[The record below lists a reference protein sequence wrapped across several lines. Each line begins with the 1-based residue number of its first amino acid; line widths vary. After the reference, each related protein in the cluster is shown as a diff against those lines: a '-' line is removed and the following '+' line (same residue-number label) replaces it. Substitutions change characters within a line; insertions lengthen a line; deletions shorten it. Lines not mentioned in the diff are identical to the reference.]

1 MPEDKGKSVKAPK
14 SKSNDDFAPQLVKS
28 KSEIPKN
35 AVLKID
41 SDGGEYWEVETKH
54 EETKKKMYPPSSG
67 KKRTGTPRKK
77 DPEKSST
84 FGSTIQRYK
93 LPPPEVIPPKQTGL
107 YGGISTYEKI
117 DPAAQWGAD
126 YGITTF
132 TFPDEYGR
140 YTNTSRTTNIDKE
153 GNEIAYDLAN
163 PLNSFK
169 DGKFTPTLTGR
180 TIDDV
185 RNEWSLVGMS
195 KPTDYSGNK
204 ANPDYK
210 GSLMMPGTKATR
222 VAGGGGGEFNQRNI
236 ANVPNALDKVPIGY
250 IEQKYDTQG
259 NPIVTPNV
267 GVQMDTK
274 NITPLRKGEMEVGRM
289 YNIENPIEIKGKFA
303 KGGIVSKIK
312 GYYDGGPVYNP
323 NMNIDGTYGD
333 SNSSYKP
340 IDTFGSGVVG
350 MNDQYT
356 AQNNMQAKKAIDEN
370 KKKAN
375 QQKARNVA
383 NGIGEGMGG
392 IGSAY
397 YNSQPAQNEG
407 ESARNAGLAA
417 ASQMGPIGG
426 MIGGIAAIGDKIG
439 KPIRNRSEKV
449 DASGELLDEGK
460 AKRNAAI
467 GITFS
472 PSKRLTY
479 EGGLTDVTGQK
490 YIDSIENKTKSQLA
504 EVNAANTASKQ
515 QQAILA
521 RNNQEENPTLTNPYD
536 LTGATFD
543 KNQNMILADGQQF
556 DKNRPMMNKGGI
568 VGKIKNMYA
577 DGGEIKGKGTAKSDS
592 IMAEVKE
599 GSFVVPAENAEL
611 AKGIRKLYLKAPN
624 KKANLKQEEGEA
636 VKLSNGEHLFT
647 PEENEYLESIGIE
660 LEDLAPNS
668 EENNEEMIM
677 GGMLKRADGGL
688 VEGEGD
694 PLIPYSKSIVPLVNK
709 KDSAAFQTGY
719 MEANPR
725 NTIVDKYGNVA
736 YPSGLLKSGSEMM
749 KEVSESNKKFALE
762 MNSPEKAGMYAA
774 YLANQEKY
782 KKGVSAG
789 MNLTNQ
795 DVIDI
800 AKDKIEGYSFPI
812 DRLSPVDQKRIQKA
826 MVDLGTSKKAD
837 GGKIMA
843 PKIKKYA
850 AGGDVVDGEPEIK
863 TSKIE
868 GRRNSTGNKD
878 FDTQIDELS
887 KKEYSKVEDVKS
899 DIDKLQSLQE
909 KYSSLYG
916 KNSEEIA
923 LTIQKLHKTVPV
935 VEKNESN
942 YKRDSEINKNIELDK
957 KELKEMGAS
966 DAQIKEYETE
976 ATTGNNK
983 YFDKYRNEAKKKIAG
998 ELSYSNAGKS
1008 KALDEDLLK
1017 KDAKNFYAK
1026 RLIESI
1032 NNVEIAKLKPQNFTR
1047 EQIDNFNKDVELYK
1061 RKSLDVDDAIKN
1073 GGMKLV
1079 RERDVY
1085 RDLSKTKPSSSA
1097 NTSDAIISETKNKSD
1112 VVTPKTNLETAPKL
1126 KQSDKTYEELIKKP
1140 VSYVGTPEAWKKAV
1154 DDSIAKGDTIP
1165 KGGVPTTKP
1174 SLKAPKVTTSKVTV
1188 DNLPTKDL
1196 SLQGLKQ
1203 DAELKVANQA
1213 AMQEASIA
1221 NAPTRQA
1228 VINDANVTSNEN
1240 YLAAKPKSKNAW
1252 ADKLSNIDPTA
1263 FVGIGQAALGLNML
1277 GKEKRPID
1285 KAVIDPTYNAAVNRA
1300 QQDALFGLTPEQR
1313 FMAEQ
1318 DIQGGLNDAKFA
1330 GLNSSASGSFN
1341 LNRAAIND
1349 AWRNKLGLKQADAEM
1364 RMNKQKYA
1372 DVMAGDR
1379 ASILAGNR
1387 RQAFKDSMDAFQQ
1400 KQQAGSELIGA
1411 GLANTIG
1418 AYRFRQDQQARL
1430 KADEARGYSLNN
1442 YNPTT

>member
-93 LPPPEVIPPKQTGL
+93 LPPPEVTPPKQTGL

-153 GNEIAYDLAN
+153 GREIAYDLAN

-169 DGKFTPTLTGR
+169 DGKFTPTYTGR

-303 KGGIVSKIK
+303 KGGVVSKIK
-312 GYYDGGPVYNP
+312 GYTLGGNT
-323 NMNIDGTYGD
+323 GYG
-333 SNSSYKP
+333 
-340 IDTFGSGVVG
+340 ILGLDTGVVG
-350 MNDQYT
+350 QNDPYA
-356 AQNNMQAKKAIDEN
+356 AQKAKDKQDEIDAA

-383 NGIGEGMGG
+383 NEIGEGMGG

-397 YNSQPAQNEG
+397 YNSQPTQNKSEATR
-407 ESARNAGLAA
+407 SAGLAA
-417 ASQMGPIGG
+417 VSQMGSIGG
-426 MIGGIAAIGDKIG
+426 VIGGVAAIGDQIG
-439 KPIRNRSEKV
+439 KPIKAKSEKL
-449 DASGELLDEGK
+449 DASGNLVNPGKSKQNAIGGALFSPTKALAYRNESGNWGDIKGDQYNAFIESK
-460 AKRNAAI
+460 AKA
-467 GITFS
+467 
-472 PSKRLTY
+472 
-479 EGGLTDVTGQK
+479 
-490 YIDSIENKTKSQLA
+490 QLA
-504 EVNAANTASKQ
+504 EVNAANVASKQ
-515 QQAILA
+515 QQAIAA
-521 RNNQEENPTLTNPYD
+521 RNNQEENPTITNPYN
-536 LTGATFD
+536 LSGVTFD
-543 KNQNMILADGQQF
+543 ENQNMILADGQQF

-577 DGGEIKGKGTAKSDS
+577 DGGDIKGKGTAKSDS

-647 PEENEYLESIGIE
+647 PEENEYLESIGID

-668 EENNEEMIM
+668 ENNSEEMKM
-677 GGMLKRADGGL
+677 GGMLKRADGSYSKRGL
-688 VEGEGD
+688 WDNIRDAAGSNKAPTAEMLKQEKKIKAEYAKGGYVVQRSGDREGKTHKVTGPDGTVKYFGD
-694 PLIPYSKSIVPLVNK
+694 PNLGQHP
-709 KDSAAFQTGY
+709 KD
-719 MEANPR
+719 
-725 NTIVDKYGNVA
+725 
-736 YPSGLLKSGSEMM
+736 
-749 KEVSESNKKFALE
+749 
-762 MNSPEKAGMYAA
+762 
-774 YLANQEKY
+774 
-782 KKGVSAG
+782 
-789 MNLTNQ
+789 
-795 DVIDI
+795 
-800 AKDKIEGYSFPI
+800 IE
-812 DRLSPVDQKRIQKA
+812 R
-826 MVDLGTSKKAD
+826 KKAFYARHKD
-837 GGKIMA
+837 NLDNNPHFRAYARTTWAEGGEIMA
-843 PKIKKYA
+843 PKMKGYA
-850 AGGDVVDGEPEIK
+850 AGGD
-863 TSKIE
+863 
-868 GRRNSTGNKD
+868 
-878 FDTQIDELS
+878 IDE
-887 KKEYSKVEDVKS
+887 VDP
-899 DIDKLQSLQE
+899 I
-909 KYSSLYG
+909 
-916 KNSEEIA
+916 
-923 LTIQKLHKTVPV
+923 
-935 VEKNESN
+935 
-942 YKRDSEINKNIELDK
+942 
-957 KELKEMGAS
+957 KELARLNKEKEDAEKSAKAES
-966 DAQIKEYETE
+966 DAEKS
-976 ATTGNNK
+976 AR
-983 YFDKYRNEAKKKIAG
+983 DKKIADFKAKV
-998 ELSYSNAGKS
+998 ESYDRKADRKNKASEWDKKRNDSKTKLDALNKSYEEASKEFKAANTPTAEQKAKGIKAGTLTDTQRKYQ
-1008 KALDEDLLK
+1008 ENLLK
-1017 KDAKNFYAK
+1017 KIQEAKSEFDNAERTYNYVKDDNNYDASGNIK
-1026 RLIESI
+1026 
-1032 NNVEIAKLKPQNFTR
+1032 VKPKTATVAPKT
-1047 EQIDNFNKDVELYK
+1047 E
-1061 RKSLDVDDAIKN
+1061 
-1073 GGMKLV
+1073 
-1079 RERDVY
+1079 
-1085 RDLSKTKPSSSA
+1085 TKP
-1097 NTSDAIISETKNKSD
+1097 T
-1112 VVTPKTNLETAPKL
+1112 VVTQN
-1126 KQSDKTYEELIKKP
+1126 
-1140 VSYVGTPEAWKKAV
+1140 
-1154 DDSIAKGDTIP
+1154 
-1165 KGGVPTTKP
+1165 VPTTKP
-1174 SLKAPKVTTSKVTV
+1174 SLKAPKVKASKVTV

-1203 DAELKVANQA
+1203 DAELKTANQA

-1228 VINDANVTSNEN
+1228 VINDANITSNEN
-1240 YLAAKPKSKNAW
+1240 YLASKPKSKNAW

-1263 FVGIGQAALGLNML
+1263 FVGIGQSALGLNML

-1318 DIQGGLNDAKFA
+1318 DIQGGLNDAKMA
-1330 GLNSSASGSFN
+1330 GLNASGVQSFN

-1349 AWRNKLGLKQADAEM
+1349 AWKNKLGLKQADSEM

-1372 DVMAGDR
+1372 DVMAADR
-1379 ASILAGNR
+1379 ATILAANR
-1387 RQAFKDSMDAFQQ
+1387 RQAYNDAMNTFQQ

>member
-1 MPEDKGKSVKAPK
+1 MPEDKGKSAKAPK

-93 LPPPEVIPPKQTGL
+93 LPPPEVTPPKQTGL

-153 GNEIAYDLAN
+153 GREIAYDLAN

-169 DGKFTPTLTGR
+169 DGKFTPTYTGR

-397 YNSQPAQNEG
+397 YNSQPTQNKSE
-407 ESARNAGLAA
+407 ATRNAGLAA
-417 ASQMGPIGG
+417 VSQMGPIGG
-426 MIGGIAAIGDKIG
+426 MIGGVAAIGDQIG
-439 KPIRNRSEKV
+439 KPIKAKSEKL
-449 DASGELLDEGK
+449 DASGNLVNPGKSKQNAIGGALFSPTKALAYRSESGNWGDIKGDQYNAFIESK
-460 AKRNAAI
+460 AKA
-467 GITFS
+467 
-472 PSKRLTY
+472 
-479 EGGLTDVTGQK
+479 
-490 YIDSIENKTKSQLA
+490 QLA

-515 QQAILA
+515 QQAIAA
-521 RNNQEENPTLTNPYD
+521 RNNQEENPTITNPYN
-536 LTGATFD
+536 LSGVTFD
-543 KNQNMILADGQQF
+543 ENQNMILADGQQF
-556 DKNRPMMNKGGI
+556 DKNRPMMNKGGV

-577 DGGEIKGKGTAKSDS
+577 DGGDIKGKGTAKSDS

-647 PEENEYLESIGIE
+647 PEENEYLESIGID

-668 EENNEEMIM
+668 EGNSEEMRM
-677 GGMLKRADGGL
+677 GGYVVQRSGDREGKTHKVTGPDGTVKYFGDPNLGQHPKDLERKKAFYARHKDNLDNNPHFRAYARETWAEGGTVGTMNDKTDMEEYKDGGL
-688 VEGEGD
+688 TKSKAKIMLHEGMANGKPITEQQRKYFGWVAGG
-694 PLIPYSKSIVPLVNK
+694 SK
-709 KDSAAFQTGY
+709 Q
-719 MEANPR
+719 
-725 NTIVDKYGNVA
+725 
-736 YPSGLLKSGSEMM
+736 
-749 KEVSESNKKFALE
+749 
-762 MNSPEKAGMYAA
+762 
-774 YLANQEKY
+774 
-782 KKGVSAG
+782 
-789 MNLTNQ
+789 
-795 DVIDI
+795 
-800 AKDKIEGYSFPI
+800 
-812 DRLSPVDQKRIQKA
+812 
-826 MVDLGTSKKAD
+826 SKMD

-843 PKIKKYA
+843 PKIKGYA
-850 AGGDVVDGEPEIK
+850 AGGDIVDDDV
-863 TSKIE
+863 TD
-868 GRRNSTGNKD
+868 NA
-878 FDTQIDELS
+878 
-887 KKEYSKVEDVKS
+887 KKV
-899 DIDKLQSLQE
+899 I
-909 KYSSLYG
+909 
-916 KNSEEIA
+916 
-923 LTIQKLHKTVPV
+923 
-935 VEKNESN
+935 
-942 YKRDSEINKNIELDK
+942 
-957 KELKEMGAS
+957 
-966 DAQIKEYETE
+966 
-976 ATTGNNK
+976 
-983 YFDKYRNEAKKKIAG
+983 EAKKEVSKSEKELADFKKDRKVTDNIQSTKKLNDKIENDKLAALNKVKDNLKDKVALY
-998 ELSYSNAGKS
+998 ESAKNKPKLEVFNPKENKPYKDNVVNQTAKQVEDEE
-1008 KALDEDLLK
+1008 KALVQRKKDLLK
-1017 KDAKNFYAK
+1017 EYADIKKDADSGNPIAK
-1026 RLIESI
+1026 I
-1032 NNVEIAKLKPQNFTR
+1032 NLQKKTIDIGKEIANVNKLLN
-1047 EQIDNFNKDVELYK
+1047 ENK
-1061 RKSLDVDDAIKN
+1061 
-1073 GGMKLV
+1073 
-1079 RERDVY
+1079 
-1085 RDLSKTKPSSSA
+1085 KTKAVEGGKSTEVPTTEVKPKTA
-1097 NTSDAIISETKNKSD
+1097 TVAPKAETKPT
-1112 VVTPKTNLETAPKL
+1112 VVTQN
-1126 KQSDKTYEELIKKP
+1126 
-1140 VSYVGTPEAWKKAV
+1140 
-1154 DDSIAKGDTIP
+1154 
-1165 KGGVPTTKP
+1165 VPTTKP
-1174 SLKAPKVTTSKVTV
+1174 SLKAPKVKASKVTV

-1203 DAELKVANQA
+1203 DADLKVANQA

-1228 VINDANVTSNEN
+1228 IINDANVTSNEN

-1318 DIQGGLNDAKFA
+1318 DIQGGLNDAKMA
-1330 GLNSSASGSFN
+1330 GLNASGVQSFN

-1349 AWRNKLGLKQADAEM
+1349 AWRNKLGLKQADSEM

-1372 DVMAGDR
+1372 DVMAADR
-1379 ASILAGNR
+1379 ATILAANR
-1387 RQAFKDSMDAFQQ
+1387 RQAYNDAMNTFQQ

>member
-54 EETKKKMYPPSSG
+54 EETKKKMYPPYSG
-67 KKRTGTPRKK
+67 KKSTGTPRKK

-84 FGSTIQRYK
+84 FGSTVQRYK

-107 YGGISTYEKI
+107 YGSVSTYENI
-117 DPAAQWGAD
+117 DPAKQWGAN
-126 YGITTF
+126 YGITTVE
-132 TFPDEYGR
+132 TPDAEGR
-140 YTNTSRTTNIDKE
+140 YTNTSRKYNIDKE
-153 GNEIAYDLAN
+153 GREVTYDEAN
-163 PLNSFK
+163 PLKNFK
-169 DGKFTPTLTGR
+169 DGKFVPTYTGR
-180 TIDDV
+180 TIDDI
-185 RNEWSLVGMS
+185 RKEYTTQQIETPAMS
-195 KPTDYSGNK
+195 GVDK
-204 ANPDYK
+204 ANPNYK

-222 VAGGGGGEFNQRNI
+222 IAGGGGGEFNQRNI
-236 ANVPNALDKVPIGY
+236 ADVPNALSTAPVGY

-267 GVQMDTK
+267 GVQMNTK

-289 YNIENPIEIKGKFA
+289 YNIDNPIEIKGKFA

-375 QQKARNVA
+375 QQKVRNVA

-439 KPIRNRSEKV
+439 KPIKARKESMN
-449 DASGELLDEGK
+449 AEGK
-460 AKRNAAI
+460 LNNESDARTTAI
-467 GITFS
+467 GASFLS
-472 PSKRLTY
+472 PSKALATRSSY
-479 EGGLTDVTGQK
+479 AGGWTDVSGK
-490 YIDSIENKTKSQLA
+490 GYTKSLEDKAQKQLQ
-504 EVNAANTASKQ
+504 EVKDANTASKQ

-521 RNNQEENPTLTNPYD
+521 RNNQEENPTITNPYN
-536 LTGATFD
+536 LSGVTFD
-543 KNQNMILADGQQF
+543 ENQNMILADGQQF
-556 DKNRPMMNKGGI
+556 DKNRPMMNRGGV

-577 DGGEIKGKGTAKSDS
+577 DGGDIKGKGTAKSDS

-668 EENNEEMIM
+668 ENNSEEMKM
-677 GGMLKRADGGL
+677 GGYVVQRSGDREGKTHKVTGPDGT
-688 VEGEGD
+688 VKYFGD
-694 PLIPYSKSIVPLVNK
+694 PNLGQHP
-709 KDSAAFQTGY
+709 KD
-719 MEANPR
+719 
-725 NTIVDKYGNVA
+725 
-736 YPSGLLKSGSEMM
+736 
-749 KEVSESNKKFALE
+749 
-762 MNSPEKAGMYAA
+762 
-774 YLANQEKY
+774 
-782 KKGVSAG
+782 
-789 MNLTNQ
+789 
-795 DVIDI
+795 
-800 AKDKIEGYSFPI
+800 IE
-812 DRLSPVDQKRIQKA
+812 R
-826 MVDLGTSKKAD
+826 KKAFYARHKENLD
-837 GGKIMA
+837 NNPHFRAYARTTWAEGGEIMA
-843 PKIKKYA
+843 PKMKGYA
-850 AGGDVVDGEPEIK
+850 LGGDVDNNDEIVANAK
-863 TSKIE
+863 KVMDAKKEVSKLEKELNDFKKDRKVTDNHESTKKLNDKIE
-868 GRRNSTGNKD
+868 N
-878 FDTQIDELS
+878 
-887 KKEYSKVEDVKS
+887 
-899 DIDKLQSLQE
+899 DKLGYLN
-909 KYSSLYG
+909 KAKGVLKDKVSLYESA
-916 KNSEEIA
+916 KTRPKLEVFNPKENKPYKDNVVNKTTKQVENEE
-923 LTIQKLHKTVPV
+923 
-935 VEKNESN
+935 
-942 YKRDSEINKNIELDK
+942 
-957 KELKEMGAS
+957 
-966 DAQIKEYETE
+966 
-976 ATTGNNK
+976 
-983 YFDKYRNEAKKKIAG
+983 
-998 ELSYSNAGKS
+998 
-1008 KALDEDLLK
+1008 KALVQRKKDLLK
-1017 KDAKNFYAK
+1017 EYADIKKDADSGNIIAK
-1026 RLIESI
+1026 I
-1032 NNVEIAKLKPQNFTR
+1032 NLQKKTIDIGKEIANVNKLLN
-1047 EQIDNFNKDVELYK
+1047 ENKKTKAVEDSKSTESPTTEVKQDVAEVK
-1061 RKSLDVDDAIKN
+1061 AATNKVAPKA
-1073 GGMKLV
+1073 
-1079 RERDVY
+1079 E
-1085 RDLSKTKPSSSA
+1085 TKPS
-1097 NTSDAIISETKNKSD
+1097 
-1112 VVTPKTNLETAPKL
+1112 VVTENIPTA
-1126 KQSDKTYEELIKKP
+1126 
-1140 VSYVGTPEAWKKAV
+1140 
-1154 DDSIAKGDTIP
+1154 
-1165 KGGVPTTKP
+1165 KP
-1174 SLKAPKVTTSKVTV
+1174 SLKAPKVKASKVTV

-1203 DAELKVANQA
+1203 DAELNTANQA

-1228 VINDANVTSNEN
+1228 VINDANVVNNEN
-1240 YLAAKPKSKNAW
+1240 YLASKPKSKNAW

-1263 FVGIGQAALGLNML
+1263 FVGIGQSALGLNML

-1330 GLNSSASGSFN
+1330 GLNASASDSFN
-1341 LNRAAIND
+1341 RNRAAIND
-1349 AWRNKLGLKQADAEM
+1349 AWKNKLGLKQADSEM

-1372 DVMAGDR
+1372 DVMAADR
-1379 ASILAGNR
+1379 ATILAANR
-1387 RQAFKDSMDAFQQ
+1387 RQAYNDAMNTFQQ

-1442 YNPTT
+1442 YTPTT

>member
-93 LPPPEVIPPKQTGL
+93 LPPPEVTPPKQTGL
-107 YGGISTYEKI
+107 YGGVSTYENI
-117 DPAAQWGAD
+117 DPAKQWGAD
-126 YGITTF
+126 YGITTVE
-132 TFPDEYGR
+132 TPDAEGR
-140 YTNTSRTTNIDKE
+140 FTNTSRKYNIDKE
-153 GNEIAYDLAN
+153 GREVTYDEAN
-163 PLNSFK
+163 PLKNFK
-169 DGKFTPTLTGR
+169 DGKFVPTYTGR
-180 TIDDV
+180 NIEDIRKEYTTQQI
-185 RNEWSLVGMS
+185 ETPAMS
-195 KPTDYSGNK
+195 GVDK
-204 ANPDYK
+204 ANPNYK

-222 VAGGGGGEFNQRNI
+222 IAGGGGGEFNQRNI

-303 KGGIVSKIK
+303 KGGVVSKIK
-312 GYYDGGPVYNP
+312 GYTLGGNT
-323 NMNIDGTYGD
+323 GYG
-333 SNSSYKP
+333 
-340 IDTFGSGVVG
+340 ILGLDTGVVG
-350 MNDQYT
+350 QNDPYA
-356 AQNNMQAKKAIDEN
+356 AQKAKDKQDEIDAA

-417 ASQMGPIGG
+417 VSQMGGIGG

-439 KPIRNRSEKV
+439 KPIKARKESMN
-449 DASGELLDEGK
+449 AEGK
-460 AKRNAAI
+460 LNNESDARTTAI
-467 GITFS
+467 GASFLS
-472 PSKRLTY
+472 PSKALATRSSY
-479 EGGLTDVTGQK
+479 AGGWTDVSGK
-490 YIDSIENKTKSQLA
+490 GYTKSLEDKAQKQLQ
-504 EVNAANTASKQ
+504 EVKDANTASKQ

-521 RNNQEENPTLTNPYD
+521 RNNQEENPTITNPYN
-536 LTGATFD
+536 LSGVTFD
-543 KNQNMILADGQQF
+543 ENQNMILADGQQF
-556 DKNRPMMNKGGI
+556 DKNRPMMNKGGV

-668 EENNEEMIM
+668 ENNSEEMIM
-677 GGMLKRADGGL
+677 
-688 VEGEGD
+688 
-694 PLIPYSKSIVPLVNK
+694 
-709 KDSAAFQTGY
+709 
-719 MEANPR
+719 
-725 NTIVDKYGNVA
+725 
-736 YPSGLLKSGSEMM
+736 
-749 KEVSESNKKFALE
+749 
-762 MNSPEKAGMYAA
+762 
-774 YLANQEKY
+774 
-782 KKGVSAG
+782 
-789 MNLTNQ
+789 
-795 DVIDI
+795 
-800 AKDKIEGYSFPI
+800 
-812 DRLSPVDQKRIQKA
+812 
-826 MVDLGTSKKAD
+826 
-837 GGKIMA
+837 A
-843 PKIKKYA
+843 PKMKGYA
-850 AGGDVVDGEPEIK
+850 AGGD
-863 TSKIE
+863 
-868 GRRNSTGNKD
+868 
-878 FDTQIDELS
+878 IDE
-887 KKEYSKVEDVKS
+887 VDP
-899 DIDKLQSLQE
+899 I
-909 KYSSLYG
+909 
-916 KNSEEIA
+916 
-923 LTIQKLHKTVPV
+923 
-935 VEKNESN
+935 
-942 YKRDSEINKNIELDK
+942 
-957 KELKEMGAS
+957 KELARLNKEKEDAEKSAKAES
-966 DAQIKEYETE
+966 DAEKS
-976 ATTGNNK
+976 AR
-983 YFDKYRNEAKKKIAG
+983 DKKIADFKAKV
-998 ELSYSNAGKS
+998 ESYDRKADRKNKASEWDKKRNDSKTKLDALNKSYEEASKEFKAANTPTAEQKAKGIKAGTLTDTQRKYQ
-1008 KALDEDLLK
+1008 ENLLK
-1017 KDAKNFYAK
+1017 KIQEAKSEFDNAERTYNYIKDDNNYDASGN
-1026 RLIESI
+1026 I
-1032 NNVEIAKLKPQNFTR
+1032 
-1047 EQIDNFNKDVELYK
+1047 
-1061 RKSLDVDDAIKN
+1061 
-1073 GGMKLV
+1073 
-1079 RERDVY
+1079 
-1085 RDLSKTKPSSSA
+1085 KTKPKA
-1097 NTSDAIISETKNKSD
+1097 ATVAPKAETKPS
-1112 VVTPKTNLETAPKL
+1112 VVTEN
-1126 KQSDKTYEELIKKP
+1126 I
-1140 VSYVGTPEAWKKAV
+1140 
-1154 DDSIAKGDTIP
+1154 
-1165 KGGVPTTKP
+1165 PTTKP
-1174 SLKAPKVTTSKVTV
+1174 SLKAPKVTPKTEAGKFIPTLTPDTGEEVVVPGSSLSPNEIAKIKADEDKAVAQATAL
-1188 DNLPTKDL
+1188 NSSLPQTLPTT
-1196 SLQGLKQ
+1196 S
-1203 DAELKVANQA
+1203 
-1213 AMQEASIA
+1213 
-1221 NAPTRQA
+1221 AP
-1228 VINDANVTSNEN
+1228 V
-1240 YLAAKPKSKNAW
+1240 KSKNAW
-1252 ADKLSNIDPTA
+1252 ANKLSNIDPTA
-1263 FVGIGQAALGLNML
+1263 FVGIGQSALGLNML

-1330 GLNSSASGSFN
+1330 GLNSSASDSFN
-1341 LNRAAIND
+1341 RNRAAIND
-1349 AWRNKLGLKQADAEM
+1349 AWKNKLGLKQADAEM

-1372 DVMAGDR
+1372 DVMAADR
-1379 ASILAGNR
+1379 ATILAANR
-1387 RQAFKDSMDAFQQ
+1387 RQAYNDAMNTFQQ

>member
-1 MPEDKGKSVKAPK
+1 MAKQEDPK
-14 SKSNDDFAPQLVKS
+14 K
-28 KSEIPKN
+28 
-35 AVLKID
+35 
-41 SDGGEYWEVETKH
+41 
-54 EETKKKMYPPSSG
+54 
-67 KKRTGTPRKK
+67 
-77 DPEKSST
+77 
-84 FGSTIQRYK
+84 K
-93 LPPPEVIPPKQTGL
+93 LPPPTTKIIPKL
-107 YGGISTYEKI
+107 VEKI
-117 DPAAQWGAD
+117 DEG
-126 YGITTF
+126 F
-132 TFPDEYGR
+132 TFSHKDEQGNDVYKKESDTPKRDYPVIPKTIKAKPTGTPKKIVQPKPRDVPPTYKVEYQTMLKKKPEEPFIQKPQSLRTDMQEIFPSGLQKGYKSYMVPDLTGGGNYAKQKNVITDSTGMPVAYDFKENKYIQTGEPNIHSTMPVQNDTPTIQAPLKANELPTKFDVVPER
-140 YTNTSRTTNIDKE
+140 LRTPSYNAPKVTTPTVDTSIYKGFNEVGIPNTTN
-153 GNEIAYDLAN
+153 
-163 PLNSFK
+163 S
-169 DGKFTPTLTGR
+169 
-180 TIDDV
+180 
-185 RNEWSLVGMS
+185 
-195 KPTDYSGNK
+195 
-204 ANPDYK
+204 
-210 GSLMMPGTKATR
+210 
-222 VAGGGGGEFNQRNI
+222 
-236 ANVPNALDKVPIGY
+236 
-250 IEQKYDTQG
+250 
-259 NPIVTPNV
+259 
-267 GVQMDTK
+267 
-274 NITPLRKGEMEVGRM
+274 
-289 YNIENPIEIKGKFA
+289 NIEFQKEQEKNLAIPKLN
-303 KGGIVSKIK
+303 KGGVLSKIK
-312 GYYDGGPVYNP
+312 GYYAGGDVEDDNYLTSNP
-323 NMNIDGTYGD
+323 NTNNGSFTPSGD
-333 SNSSYKP
+333 KGNFYQNQNVN
-340 IDTFGSGVVG
+340 SGVVG

-356 AQNNMQAKKAIDEN
+356 AQNNMQAKKAIYEN
-370 KKKAN
+370 EKKAN
-375 QQKARNVA
+375 QKAKEDAVNKNA
-383 NGIGEGMGG
+383 ISSIGSSTSGSNNKTQALTNIGATAAGAGSSYIDVKNKDERGRYTNTGAAVGSNALKYAALGASAGSVVGPWGTLIGGAAGG
-392 IGSAY
+392 IGGAIYGGVKGEKDKKSIK
-397 YNSQPAQNEG
+397 SSKEKQKNE
-407 ESARNAGLAA
+407 
-417 ASQMGPIGG
+417 I
-426 MIGGIAAIGDKIG
+426 
-439 KPIRNRSEKV
+439 
-449 DASGELLDEGK
+449 
-460 AKRNAAI
+460 
-467 GITFS
+467 IT
-472 PSKRLTY
+472 
-479 EGGLTDVTGQK
+479 
-490 YIDSIENKTKSQLA
+490 
-504 EVNAANTASKQ
+504 ANNEIKQ
-515 QQAILA
+515 QQAIAA
-521 RNNQEENPTLTNPYD
+521 RNNQEENPTITNPYD
-536 LTGATFD
+536 ENNAMFNSSDELI
-543 KNQNMILADGQQF
+543 K
-556 DKNRPMMNKGGI
+556 MNKGG
-568 VGKIKNMYA
+568 VVSKIKNMYA
-577 DGGEIKGKGTAKSDS
+577 DGGDIKGKGTAKSDS

-647 PEENEYLESIGIE
+647 PEENEYLESIGID
-660 LEDLAPNS
+660 LEDLAPNA
-668 EENNEEMIM
+668 ENGEEEMA
-677 GGMLKRADGGL
+677 KGGL
-688 VEGEGD
+688 TASKARMILHDKKVHGK
-694 PLIPYSKSIVPLVNK
+694 PLTDKQRKFFGAISNGASI
-709 KDSAAFQTGY
+709 
-719 MEANPR
+719 
-725 NTIVDKYGNVA
+725 
-736 YPSGLLKSGSEMM
+736 
-749 KEVSESNKKFALE
+749 
-762 MNSPEKAGMYAA
+762 
-774 YLANQEKY
+774 
-782 KKGVSAG
+782 KG
-789 MNLTNQ
+789 
-795 DVIDI
+795 
-800 AKDKIEGYSFPI
+800 
-812 DRLSPVDQKRIQKA
+812 
-826 MVDLGTSKKAD
+826 
-837 GGKIMA
+837 
-843 PKIKKYA
+843 YA
-850 AGGDVVDGEPEIK
+850 AGGDVEGEPEIK

-887 KKEYSKVEDVKS
+887 KKEYSKVKDVKS

-966 DAQIKEYETE
+966 DAQIKEYESK

-998 ELSYSNAGKS
+998 ELSYSDAGKS

-1112 VVTPKTNLETAPKL
+1112 VVTPETNLETAPKL

-1263 FVGIGQAALGLNML
+1263 FVGIGQSALGLNML

-1318 DIQGGLNDAKFA
+1318 DIQGGLNDAKMA
-1330 GLNSSASGSFN
+1330 GLNASGVQSFN

>member
-54 EETKKKMYPPSSG
+54 EETKKKMYPPYSG
-67 KKRTGTPRKK
+67 KKSTGTPRKK

-84 FGSTIQRYK
+84 FGSTVQRYK

-107 YGGISTYEKI
+107 YGSVSTYENI
-117 DPAAQWGAD
+117 DPAKQWGAN
-126 YGITTF
+126 YGITTVE
-132 TFPDEYGR
+132 TPDAEGR
-140 YTNTSRTTNIDKE
+140 YTNTSRKYNIDKE
-153 GNEIAYDLAN
+153 GREVTYDEAN
-163 PLNSFK
+163 PLKNFK
-169 DGKFTPTLTGR
+169 DGKFVPTYTGR
-180 TIDDV
+180 TIDDI
-185 RNEWSLVGMS
+185 RKEYTTQQIETPAMS
-195 KPTDYSGNK
+195 GVDK
-204 ANPDYK
+204 ANPNYK

-222 VAGGGGGEFNQRNI
+222 IAGGGGGEFNQRNI
-236 ANVPNALDKVPIGY
+236 ADVPNALSTAPVGY

-267 GVQMDTK
+267 GVQMNTK

-289 YNIENPIEIKGKFA
+289 YNIDNPIEIKGKFA

-375 QQKARNVA
+375 QQKVRNVA

-439 KPIRNRSEKV
+439 KPIKARKESMN
-449 DASGELLDEGK
+449 AEGK
-460 AKRNAAI
+460 LNNESDARTTAI
-467 GITFS
+467 GASFLS
-472 PSKRLTY
+472 PSKALATRSSY
-479 EGGLTDVTGQK
+479 AGGWTDVSGK
-490 YIDSIENKTKSQLA
+490 GYTKSLEDKAQKQLQ
-504 EVNAANTASKQ
+504 EVKDANTASKQ

-521 RNNQEENPTLTNPYD
+521 RNNQEENPTITNPYN
-536 LTGATFD
+536 LSGVTFD
-543 KNQNMILADGQQF
+543 ENQNMILADGQQF
-556 DKNRPMMNKGGI
+556 DKNRPMMNRGGV

-577 DGGEIKGKGTAKSDS
+577 DGGDIKGKGTAKSDS

-668 EENNEEMIM
+668 ENNSEEMKM
-677 GGMLKRADGGL
+677 GGYVVQRSGDREGKTHKVTGPDGT
-688 VEGEGD
+688 VKYFGD
-694 PLIPYSKSIVPLVNK
+694 PNLGQHP
-709 KDSAAFQTGY
+709 KD
-719 MEANPR
+719 
-725 NTIVDKYGNVA
+725 
-736 YPSGLLKSGSEMM
+736 
-749 KEVSESNKKFALE
+749 
-762 MNSPEKAGMYAA
+762 
-774 YLANQEKY
+774 
-782 KKGVSAG
+782 
-789 MNLTNQ
+789 
-795 DVIDI
+795 
-800 AKDKIEGYSFPI
+800 IE
-812 DRLSPVDQKRIQKA
+812 R
-826 MVDLGTSKKAD
+826 KKAFYARHKENLD
-837 GGKIMA
+837 NNPHFRAYARTTWAEGGEIMA
-843 PKIKKYA
+843 PKMKGYA
-850 AGGDVVDGEPEIK
+850 LGGDVDNNDEIVANAK
-863 TSKIE
+863 KVMDAKKEVSKLEKELNDFKKDRKVTDNHESTKKLNDKIE
-868 GRRNSTGNKD
+868 N
-878 FDTQIDELS
+878 
-887 KKEYSKVEDVKS
+887 
-899 DIDKLQSLQE
+899 DKLGYLN
-909 KYSSLYG
+909 KAKGVLKDKVSLYESA
-916 KNSEEIA
+916 KTRPKLEVFNPKENKPYKDNVVNKTTKQVENEE
-923 LTIQKLHKTVPV
+923 
-935 VEKNESN
+935 
-942 YKRDSEINKNIELDK
+942 
-957 KELKEMGAS
+957 
-966 DAQIKEYETE
+966 
-976 ATTGNNK
+976 
-983 YFDKYRNEAKKKIAG
+983 
-998 ELSYSNAGKS
+998 
-1008 KALDEDLLK
+1008 KALVQRKKDLLK
-1017 KDAKNFYAK
+1017 EYADIKKDADSGNIIAK
-1026 RLIESI
+1026 I
-1032 NNVEIAKLKPQNFTR
+1032 NLQKKTIDIGKEIANVNKLLN
-1047 EQIDNFNKDVELYK
+1047 ENKKTKAVEDSKSTESPTTEVKQDVAEVK
-1061 RKSLDVDDAIKN
+1061 AATNKVAPKA
-1073 GGMKLV
+1073 
-1079 RERDVY
+1079 E
-1085 RDLSKTKPSSSA
+1085 TKPS
-1097 NTSDAIISETKNKSD
+1097 
-1112 VVTPKTNLETAPKL
+1112 VVTENIPTA
-1126 KQSDKTYEELIKKP
+1126 
-1140 VSYVGTPEAWKKAV
+1140 
-1154 DDSIAKGDTIP
+1154 
-1165 KGGVPTTKP
+1165 KP
-1174 SLKAPKVTTSKVTV
+1174 SLKAPKVKASKVTV

-1203 DAELKVANQA
+1203 DAELKTANQA

-1228 VINDANVTSNEN
+1228 VINDANVVNNEN
-1240 YLAAKPKSKNAW
+1240 YLASKPKSKNAW

-1263 FVGIGQAALGLNML
+1263 FVGIGQSALGLNML

-1330 GLNSSASGSFN
+1330 GLNASASDSFN
-1341 LNRAAIND
+1341 RNRAAIND
-1349 AWRNKLGLKQADAEM
+1349 AWKNKLGLKQADSEM

-1372 DVMAGDR
+1372 DVMAADR
-1379 ASILAGNR
+1379 ATILAANR
-1387 RQAFKDSMDAFQQ
+1387 RQAYNDAMNTFQQ

-1442 YNPTT
+1442 YTPTT

>member
-1 MPEDKGKSVKAPK
+1 
-14 SKSNDDFAPQLVKS
+14 
-28 KSEIPKN
+28 
-35 AVLKID
+35 
-41 SDGGEYWEVETKH
+41 
-54 EETKKKMYPPSSG
+54 
-67 KKRTGTPRKK
+67 
-77 DPEKSST
+77 
-84 FGSTIQRYK
+84 
-93 LPPPEVIPPKQTGL
+93 
-107 YGGISTYEKI
+107 
-117 DPAAQWGAD
+117 
-126 YGITTF
+126 
-132 TFPDEYGR
+132 
-140 YTNTSRTTNIDKE
+140 
-153 GNEIAYDLAN
+153 
-163 PLNSFK
+163 
-169 DGKFTPTLTGR
+169 
-180 TIDDV
+180 
-185 RNEWSLVGMS
+185 
-195 KPTDYSGNK
+195 
-204 ANPDYK
+204 
-210 GSLMMPGTKATR
+210 
-222 VAGGGGGEFNQRNI
+222 
-236 ANVPNALDKVPIGY
+236 
-250 IEQKYDTQG
+250 
-259 NPIVTPNV
+259 
-267 GVQMDTK
+267 
-274 NITPLRKGEMEVGRM
+274 
-289 YNIENPIEIKGKFA
+289 
-303 KGGIVSKIK
+303 
-312 GYYDGGPVYNP
+312 
-323 NMNIDGTYGD
+323 
-333 SNSSYKP
+333 
-340 IDTFGSGVVG
+340 
-350 MNDQYT
+350 
-356 AQNNMQAKKAIDEN
+356 
-370 KKKAN
+370 
-375 QQKARNVA
+375 
-383 NGIGEGMGG
+383 
-392 IGSAY
+392 
-397 YNSQPAQNEG
+397 
-407 ESARNAGLAA
+407 
-417 ASQMGPIGG
+417 
-426 MIGGIAAIGDKIG
+426 
-439 KPIRNRSEKV
+439 
-449 DASGELLDEGK
+449 
-460 AKRNAAI
+460 
-467 GITFS
+467 
-472 PSKRLTY
+472 
-479 EGGLTDVTGQK
+479 
-490 YIDSIENKTKSQLA
+490 
-504 EVNAANTASKQ
+504 
-515 QQAILA
+515 
-521 RNNQEENPTLTNPYD
+521 
-536 LTGATFD
+536 
-543 KNQNMILADGQQF
+543 
-556 DKNRPMMNKGGI
+556 MNKGGV
-568 VGKIKNMYA
+568 VGKVKNMYA
-577 DGGEIKGKGTAKSDS
+577 DGGDIKGKGTAKSDS

-660 LEDLAPNS
+660 LEDLAPNA
-668 EENNEEMIM
+668 ENGEEEMA
-677 GGMLKRADGGL
+677 KGGL
-688 VEGEGD
+688 TASKARMILHDKKVHGK
-694 PLIPYSKSIVPLVNK
+694 PLTDKQRKFFGAISNGASI
-709 KDSAAFQTGY
+709 
-719 MEANPR
+719 
-725 NTIVDKYGNVA
+725 
-736 YPSGLLKSGSEMM
+736 
-749 KEVSESNKKFALE
+749 
-762 MNSPEKAGMYAA
+762 
-774 YLANQEKY
+774 
-782 KKGVSAG
+782 KG
-789 MNLTNQ
+789 
-795 DVIDI
+795 
-800 AKDKIEGYSFPI
+800 
-812 DRLSPVDQKRIQKA
+812 
-826 MVDLGTSKKAD
+826 
-837 GGKIMA
+837 
-843 PKIKKYA
+843 YA
-850 AGGDVVDGEPEIK
+850 AGGDVEGEPEIK

-887 KKEYSKVEDVKS
+887 KKEYSKVKDVKS

-966 DAQIKEYETE
+966 DAQIKEYESK

-998 ELSYSNAGKS
+998 ELSYSDAGKS

-1112 VVTPKTNLETAPKL
+1112 VVTPETNLETAPKL

-1263 FVGIGQAALGLNML
+1263 FVGIGQSALGLNML

-1318 DIQGGLNDAKFA
+1318 DIQGGLNDAKMA
-1330 GLNSSASGSFN
+1330 GLNASGVQSFN